1 MTNEEQ
7 IDEGVITSEEI
18 NRCIAILS
26 QLNTDT
32 DQIFDIPKEQRTA
45 LIKAAG
51 QFSRPDRD
59 ELSRRKKDGKAVAKR
74 KKEKQDRTARKETG
88 IRHAREASVFKAP
101 KLLAFNDLALKE
113 QQELETPRKCY
124 VCKTEF
130 TKMHHLDRK
139 SVV

>member
-74 KKEKQDRTARKETG
+74 KKE
-88 IRHAREASVFKAP
+88 
-101 KLLAFNDLALKE
+101 
-113 QQELETPRKCY
+113 
-124 VCKTEF
+124 
-130 TKMHHLDRK
+130 DRK